1 MGMLSGSEE
10 EDHDEN
16 CRLYPVGRSPDGGV
30 IGSGGWAGL
39 DALLDVGVMVFASHS
54 MVRVT

>member
-1 MGMLSGSEE
+1 MLSGSEE

-16 CRLYPVGRSPDGGV
+16 YRLYPVGRSPDGGV
-30 IGSGGWAGL
+30 IGIRRLGWAGL
-39 DALLDVGVMVFASHS
+39 DALLDVGVLVFASHS